1 MGNTYLITGGT
12 GYLGSALIRHARAR
26 GLAIAAT
33 FHHQTPPVGTDITWY
48 PLDLRDPTAVRRL
61 ITEVQPAVIIHT
73 AFRQYEPDLM
83 AITGEGAGH
92 VAVAAAEIGARLVHI
107 SSDVIFDGEKA
118 GTYTEADPP
127 NPITDYGRAK
137 ARAEEL
143 VQHHHPHAAIVRT
156 SLIYGFDPL
165 DRHSAFALAVA
176 RGERPEKLFRDELR
190 CPIFVDDLATALL
203 DLAQRDY
210 CGIIHFAGA
219 ETISRYEWGRLL
231 AQAHGLDPD
240 RIVGALSA
248 ESPTPRPRNC
258 ALDISRAL
266 GLGYRLRGVSEVFQ
280 ALGKLKP
287 SREG

>member
-92 VAVAAAEIGARLVHI
+92 VAVAAAEIGARLIHM

-118 GTYTEADPP
+118 GAYTEADPP

-203 DLAQRDY
+203 DLAQSDY
-210 CGIIHFAGA
+210 RGIIHFAGA

-240 RIVGALSA
+240 RIIGALSA